1 MITLER
7 SRLVFRFPKV
17 HKHAVCRIE
26 FQRTLRI
33 PDDEKDYPL
42 PPGLGGFPLR
52 HLDDYASRLPEE
64 WRERGGVVM
73 PMHQSEAM
81 WINFESPN
89 SYRYRQSYPFAVKI
103 ATGKICA
110 ITGDTWVNG
119 LNGDPQDYVVLPKQP
134 WLDGYCIEKGVIR
147 QFVAMP
153 LGEGYTV
160 EEQLTGAAEHGGIQ
174 IVGYPMKAERYE
186 ELIAPRPESRILLD
200 SVSMG
205 IRCMSAPSMGLAPG
219 GRMKQDIYDDH
230 YGLDVWDQEH
240 SSRCFVTITNSAQWL
255 DITGEP
261 PPTKPPTAKEYTEAG
276 LPWFDYYDGDAKAV
290 SGAEKFKG
298 IKSVAQIDTDAGSES
313 NETETLDVNHVI
325 RLRGRNG
332 NQVREY
338 MQSEIIDS

>member
-81 WINFESPN
+81 WINFESH
-89 SYRYRQSYPFAVKI
+89 SEYPFAVKI
-103 ATGKICA
+103 STGKICA

-186 ELIAPRPESRILLD
+186 ELIARRARSRQLVQPFAMHTCRI
-200 SVSMG
+200 S
-205 IRCMSAPSMGLAPG
+205 SATMGLAPG

-240 SSRCFVTITNSAQWL
+240 SSRCFVTIANSTQWL

-261 PPTKPPTAKEYTEAG
+261 PPTRPPTAKEYTEAG

-338 MQSEIIDS
+338 T